1 MSDMVCEID
10 AVEIAVNP
18 RMGLFN
24 FSMQSIQHLMQ
35 FSISM
40 EKNWIQN
47 FAHAFTYAQYDVEKH
62 L

>member
-1 MSDMVCEID
+1 
-10 AVEIAVNP
+10 VNP

-24 FSMQSIQHLMQ
+24 FSMQSIHQLMQ
-35 FSISM
+35 LSTSM

-47 FAHAFTYAQYDVEKH
+47 FAHAFTYAQHDVEQH

>member
-1 MSDMVCEID
+1 
-10 AVEIAVNP
+10 VNP